1 MRVRKWSCNFHFG
14 RHYSFKS
21 TVNAPRCLE
30 TCRPVIVV
38 FFTLLCLWCI
48 LTSRRRAN
56 RSTRS
61 RSTRWFL
68 ITPISSFSA
77 SFPNSVH
84 WSLSRS
90 SSLDSVSLRTSLGSK
105 VRNGLGCRCNGFVV
119 SVLFGSIDLFMLW
132 PGEDCF
138 FVSKPRCRSV
148 ILNIIFFSEIKKS
161 LLHRNGR
168 TKYMCSDKRY
178 SSFNKPI

>member
-21 TVNAPRCLE
+21 IVNAPQVSWDVQTSDC
-30 TCRPVIVV
+30 CV
-38 FFTLLCLWCI
+38 FWCI

-61 RSTRWFL
+61 RRTRWFL

-84 WSLSRS
+84 WSLSCS

-119 SVLFGSIDLFMLW
+119 SVLFVSIYMFMLW
-132 PGEDCF
+132 PGEDSNF
-138 FVSKPRCRSV
+138 FLKPRWCSV
-148 ILNIIFFSEIKKS
+148 ILNRIFFSEIKTS
-161 LLHRNGR
+161 LLHRNG
-168 TKYMCSDKRY
+168 MCSDKSY